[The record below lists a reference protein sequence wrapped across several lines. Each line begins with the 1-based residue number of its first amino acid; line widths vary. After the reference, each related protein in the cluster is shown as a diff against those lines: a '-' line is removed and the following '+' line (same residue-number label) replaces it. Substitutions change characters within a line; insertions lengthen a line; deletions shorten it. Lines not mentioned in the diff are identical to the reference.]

1 MIGNHE
7 EIDLLIE
14 KIKREIT
21 EEGLLYEE
29 RVFFKEPE
37 EGANDNRGIDPELH
51 YFFPLTSSKK
61 GIGAVVVFIKRVIR
75 KSIRFLLL
83 PITAEQ
89 SEINKDLLKEIDR
102 LNQAVER
109 QERKITQLEDRLE
122 KNEA

>member
-7 EIDLLIE
+7 EIDVLIE
-14 KIKREIT
+14 KIKQEIA

-29 RVFFKEPE
+29 KVSFKEPE

-75 KSIRFLLL
+75 KSVRFLLL
-83 PITAEQ
+83 PITTEQ
-89 SEINKDLLKEIDR
+89 SEINKSLLREIDR
-102 LNQAVER
+102 LNRMIEG
-109 QERKITQLEDRLE
+109 QERKIEQLEEGL
-122 KNEA
+122 KANEG